1 MLVFFFVNLKILLNI
16 AMMFYDI
23 LLTLDREVEKIW
35 KKKFSGLTVLWFLVS
50 INIPSSLSIIILI
63 LILK

>member
-1 MLVFFFVNLKILLNI
+1 MLVFFVNLKTLLNI

>member
-1 MLVFFFVNLKILLNI
+1 MLVFFVNLKILLNV